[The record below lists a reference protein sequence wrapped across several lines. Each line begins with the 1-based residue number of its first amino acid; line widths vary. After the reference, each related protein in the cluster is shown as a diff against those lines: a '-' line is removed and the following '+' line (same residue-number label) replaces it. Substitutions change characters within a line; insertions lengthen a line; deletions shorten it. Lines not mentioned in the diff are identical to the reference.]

1 MGPPMLDLPVT
12 VPKLSV
18 FVSILYSTVK
28 FQGPRSIPEHWDP
41 SALPDP
47 GFKVWDPCCLSLE
60 RRVFLGTGKCEQAV
74 LKKH

>member
-47 GFKVWDPCCLSLE
+47 GFKVLGPLLPQLGE
-60 RRVFLGTGKCEQAV
+60 EGVFRHRQV
-74 LKKH
+74 